1 MSSSRRLGKMA
12 EEKLREKIPLVLE
25 NLLKTWKFYQVLRV
39 IQAKLLQKQEQRNG
53 KEVKF

>member
-12 EEKLREKIPLVLE
+12 EEELREKIPVVLE
-25 NLLKTWKFYQVLRV
+25 NLLKKWKFYQVLGA
-39 IQAKLLQKQEQRNG
+39 IQAKLLQKKEQRNG

>member
-12 EEKLREKIPLVLE
+12 EEELREKIPLVLE
-25 NLLKTWKFYQVLRV
+25 NLLKKWKFYQVLGA
-39 IQAKLLQKQEQRNG
+39 IQAQLLQKKEQRNG

>member
-12 EEKLREKIPLVLE
+12 EEELREKIPLVLE
-25 NLLKTWKFYQVLRV
+25 NLLKKWKFYQVLGA
-39 IQAKLLQKQEQRNG
+39 IQAKLLQKKEQRNG